1 MSQDKITRE
10 NLATQLSEEFGKLKA
25 SGADTSGLKTK
36 IDEINLNLKKDN
48 ELLNSLL
55 DSINDPGN
63 LGTIIRSAE
72 WFGFKQIICSKNSVD
87 CYNPKVVQSSMG
99 SLSRVDIIYTDLIK
113 FIRNEKI
120 PVFGT
125 SKEGKSILE
134 FSKNINSGIWIFGS
148 EANGISNDISEL
160 CESFYSIPKS
170 NKEIL
175 TESLNLSTSASLV
188 MSYLKLFNRSLDL

>member
-1 MSQDKITRE
+1 M
-10 NLATQLSEEFGKLKA
+10 
-25 SGADTSGLKTK
+25 
-36 IDEINLNLKKDN
+36 
-48 ELLNSLL
+48 
-55 DSINDPGN
+55 
-63 LGTIIRSAE
+63 
-72 WFGFKQIICSKNSVD
+72 
-87 CYNPKVVQSSMG
+87 
-99 SLSRVDIIYTDLIK
+99 DIIYTDLIK

-160 CESFYSIPKS
+160 CDSFYSIPKL

-188 MSYLKLFNRSLDL
+188 MGYLKLFNRSLDL